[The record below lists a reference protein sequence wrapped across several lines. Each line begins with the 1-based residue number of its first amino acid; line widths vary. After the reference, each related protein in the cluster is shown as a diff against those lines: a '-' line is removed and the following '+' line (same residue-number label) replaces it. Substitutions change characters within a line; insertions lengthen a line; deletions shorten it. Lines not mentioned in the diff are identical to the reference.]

1 MPKALPLVITYCCYL
16 SIKRKVTRIMLVVRS
31 DAENPGPRFEIE
43 LEFLGLS
50 FQDPKLLFKKSY
62 Y

>member
-1 MPKALPLVITYCCYL
+1 
-16 SIKRKVTRIMLVVRS
+16 MLVVRS